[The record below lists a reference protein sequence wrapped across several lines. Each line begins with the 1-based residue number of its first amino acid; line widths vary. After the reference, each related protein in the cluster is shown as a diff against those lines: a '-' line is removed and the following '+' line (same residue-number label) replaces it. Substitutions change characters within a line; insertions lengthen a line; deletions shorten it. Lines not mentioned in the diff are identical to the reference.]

1 MKTDIPSK
9 SELANLLE
17 RYKTAVR
24 LHRDA
29 VYSIT
34 YKLHGSASFGH
45 IDTKM
50 VAEYERSRIELLEA
64 ERELDSDRIHRIKR

>member
-1 MKTDIPSK
+1 MKTDTPSK

-34 YKLHGSASFGH
+34 YKLHGSTTFGH
-45 IDTKM
+45 IDAKM
-50 VAEYERSRIELLEA
+50 LAEYERSRIELIEA
-64 ERELDSDRIHRIKR
+64 ERELDSDRIHRMKR